1 MIFHINFEYA
11 ILEKAETIDWEENC
25 NGNVQETK
33 VRRLYG

>member
-1 MIFHINFEYA
+1 MA
-11 ILEKAETIDWEENC
+11 LKQLEKAETIDWEENC